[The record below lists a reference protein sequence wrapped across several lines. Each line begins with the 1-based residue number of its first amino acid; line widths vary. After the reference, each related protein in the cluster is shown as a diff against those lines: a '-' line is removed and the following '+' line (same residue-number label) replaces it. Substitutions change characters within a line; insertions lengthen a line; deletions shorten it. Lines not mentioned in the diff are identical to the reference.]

1 MHDRETAETI
11 DDAASEWAAR
21 IDRGLSGTEQ
31 QALDAWLA
39 IDTRRIGALAR
50 ARALWVHAEHAAA
63 RGPVPAEDI
72 AETRP
77 GLLSRRRLL
86 GGGATALAAT
96 LAGVLVVPR
105 LLGDSGTIASG
116 IGETRRV
123 TLEDGSAVTL
133 GPGTQL
139 RQSYDNARRLIELVS
154 GEAFFEVAQD
164 ARRPFVVIAGQMTLR
179 ALESAFGVRAI
190 EGVPL
195 SVIVSNG
202 KVRVGAGG
210 AERVLEANMRLDAS
224 VPGAT
229 ARVTRLEPDA
239 LQRSL
244 AWREG
249 MLAFEGDTLA
259 SVAKQF
265 DRYGAARIVIA
276 DPALAREP
284 ITGSFAANDPRGF
297 ARAIAAS
304 LGARVAVEGDTIR
317 LSRKPTAK

>member
-21 IDRGLSGTEQ
+21 IDRGLSETERA
-31 QALDAWLA
+31 ALDAWLA
-39 IDTRRIGALAR
+39 VDRRRIGALAR
-50 ARALWVHAEHAAA
+50 ARALWVHAEQAA
-63 RGPVPAEDI
+63 RVSVLAEV
-72 AETRP
+72 EPRQ
-77 GLLSRRRLL
+77 GLLNRRRLL
-86 GGGATALAAT
+86 AGGATALAAT
-96 LAGVLVVPR
+96 LAGVLVVPH
-105 LLGDSGTIASG
+105 LLGDSGELASG

-133 GPGTQL
+133 GPSTRL
-139 RQSYDNARRLIELVS
+139 RQSFDTARRLIELVS

-164 ARRPFVVIAGQMTLR
+164 ARRPFVVLAGQMTMR

-195 SVIVSNG
+195 SVIVSTG
-202 KVRVGAGG
+202 KVRIGAGG

-224 VPGAT
+224 APGAA

-304 LGARVAVEGDTIR
+304 LGARVAIEGDVIR
-317 LSRKPTAK
+317 LSRKPAMK

>member
-21 IDRGLSGTEQ
+21 IDRGLSEPEQ

-39 IDTRRIGALAR
+39 VDTRRIGALAR
-50 ARALWVHAEHAAA
+50 ARALWVHAEQAVA
-63 RGPVPAEDI
+63 RGPVPAEV
-72 AETRP
+72 EPRK
-77 GLLSRRRLL
+77 GLLNRRRLL
-86 GGGATALAAT
+86 AGGATALAAT

-105 LLGDSGTIASG
+105 LLGDSGELASG

-133 GPGTQL
+133 GPGTRL
-139 RQSYDNARRLIELVS
+139 RRSFDTARRLIELVS

-164 ARRPFVVIAGQMTLR
+164 ARRPFVVLAGQMTLR

-195 SVIVSNG
+195 AVIVSTG

-210 AERVLEANMRLDAS
+210 VERVLESNMRLDAS
-224 VPGAT
+224 APGAT

-249 MLAFEGDTLA
+249 ILAFEGDMLA

-265 DRYGAARIVIA
+265 DRYGAVRIVIA
-276 DPALAREP
+276 DPVLAREP

-304 LGARVAVEGDTIR
+304 LGARVAIEGDTIR
-317 LSRKPTAK
+317 LSRQPPAK

>member
-31 QALDAWLA
+31 EALDAWLA
-39 IDTRRIGALAR
+39 VDTRRIGALAR
-50 ARALWVHAEHAAA
+50 ARALWVHAERAA
-63 RGPVPAEDI
+63 RVES
-72 AETRP
+72 ELRQ
-77 GLLSRRRLL
+77 GLLNRRRLL
-86 GGGATALAAT
+86 AGGATALAAT

-105 LLGDSGTIASG
+105 LLGDSGELASG

-133 GPGTQL
+133 GPGTRL
-139 RQSYDNARRLIELVS
+139 RRSFDTARRLIELVS

-164 ARRPFVVIAGQMTLR
+164 ARRPFVVLAGQLTMR

-195 SVIVSNG
+195 AVIVSTG

-210 AERVLEANMRLDAS
+210 VERVLESNMRLDAS
-224 VPGAT
+224 APGAT

-249 MLAFEGDTLA
+249 MLAFEGDMLA

-276 DPALAREP
+276 DPVLAREP

-304 LGARVAVEGDTIR
+304 LGARVAIEGDTIR
-317 LSRKPTAK
+317 LSRQPPAK

>member
-21 IDRGLSGTEQ
+21 IDRGLSEPEQ

-39 IDTRRIGALAR
+39 VDTRRIGALAR
-50 ARALWVHAEHAAA
+50 ARALWVHADQAVAA
-63 RGPVPAEDI
+63 PPTLPDPPA
-72 AETRP
+72 
-77 GLLSRRRLL
+77 GLLGRRRLL
-86 GGGATALAAT
+86 AGGATALAAT

-105 LLGDSGTIASG
+105 LLGDSGELASG
-116 IGETRRV
+116 IGETRRI

-133 GPGTQL
+133 GPGTRL
-139 RQSYDNARRLIELVS
+139 RRSFDSARRLIELVS

-164 ARRPFVVIAGQMTLR
+164 ARRPFVVLAGQLTMR

-195 SVIVSNG
+195 AVIVSTG

-210 AERVLEANMRLDAS
+210 VERVLESNMRLDAS
-224 VPGAT
+224 APGAT

-249 MLAFEGDTLA
+249 ILAFEGDMLA

-276 DPALAREP
+276 DPVLAREP

-304 LGARVAVEGDTIR
+304 LGARVAIEGDTIR
-317 LSRKPTAK
+317 LSRQPPAK

>member
-21 IDRGLSGTEQ
+21 IDRGLSGTERA
-31 QALDAWLA
+31 ALDTWLA
-39 IDTRRIGALAR
+39 VDRRRIGALAR
-50 ARALWVHAEHAAA
+50 ARALWVHAEQAVA
-63 RGPVPAEDI
+63 RGPAPVEVEP
-72 AETRP
+72 RQ
-77 GLLSRRRLL
+77 LLNRRRLL
-86 GGGATALAAT
+86 AGGATALAAT
-96 LAGVLVVPR
+96 LAGVLVVPH
-105 LLGDSGTIASG
+105 LLGDSSELASG

-133 GPGTQL
+133 GPGTRL
-139 RQSYDNARRLIELVS
+139 RQSFDTARRLIELVS

-164 ARRPFVVIAGQMTLR
+164 TRRPFVVLAGQMTLR

-195 SVIVSNG
+195 SVIVSTG
-202 KVRVGAGG
+202 KVRIGAGG

-224 VPGAT
+224 TPGAA

-304 LGARVAVEGDTIR
+304 LGARVAIEGDVIR
-317 LSRKPTAK
+317 LSRKPAAK